1 MRNRFAK
8 EIEKKIE
15 EGNTYILTGD
25 LGFSVFERIKERFP
39 DKYIDIGLSEQNM
52 IGVAAG
58 MSIAGQNV
66 FVYSII
72 PFLIY
77 RAFEQVRDDVC
88 YQNLPVR
95 MVGVGAGLAYSDAGF
110 THQAIEDYG
119 IMKTLPNVTILSPSD
134 PDEVS
139 VLMEQIENVNGP
151 VYLRLSRSG
160 ETILHNLHKQI
171 KIGRALRLKKGNDVL
186 IISTGVLLKKA
197 IEVSQMLESRN
208 VSVEILHYHTL
219 KPFDRES
226 LLRSCEGKRLVV
238 TVEEHLINTGIYSDV
253 LQTLNLNSFSIKVIP
268 FGLSEPIKQYS
279 GTREFLLDS
288 FGLGSVEIYN
298 SILSELGEKT
308 EKSL

>member
-279 GTREFLLDS
+279 GT
-288 FGLGSVEIYN
+288 
-298 SILSELGEKT
+298 
-308 EKSL
+308 